1 MIKYQ
6 KMKKQIA
13 RTIEIFK
20 ATKLK
25 TLIPKIRSSKFKNK
39 NYSIIA
45 LKGFPGVWHH
55 QDLLDW
61 ANENKLDLSIIDFG
75 LQVRTVNYYSKKLKK
90 IINKNFKN
98 KKVILLG
105 FSMGGLIATK
115 FAQKNNWEN
124 IEKIITFASP
134 FKGSPVAKD
143 YYLLPSAIDMTPG
156 SHLLKNIYKRVPKN
170 KVICITA
177 KKDELV
183 DNKKNFLPGSRH
195 IILPI
200 ENHANAQVVKN
211 IKNVLDKE
219 LLKYKV

>member
-1 MIKYQ
+1 
-6 KMKKQIA
+6 MKKQIA
-13 RTIEIFK
+13 RTVEILR

-25 TLIPKIRSSKFKNK
+25 TLIPKIRSSRFKNNK
-39 NYSIIA
+39 YSILA

-75 LQVRTVNYYSKKLKK
+75 LQLRTINFYDKKLEK
-90 IINKNFKN
+90 IIRKNFKN
-98 KKVILLG
+98 KKIILLG
-105 FSMGGLIATK
+105 FSMGGLIAIK
-115 FAQKNNWEN
+115 YAKDNNWEN

-134 FKGSPVAKD
+134 FKGSPTAKD
-143 YYLLPSAIDMTPG
+143 YSFLPGAVDMAPK
-156 SHLLKNIYKRVPKN
+156 SKLLKELYKRVPKN
-170 KVICITA
+170 KVICLTA

-183 DNKKNFLPGSRH
+183 DNTKNFLPGSKH
-195 IILPI
+195 IILSV
-200 ENHANAQVVKN
+200 EGHANAQVVKN